1 MRATAERCAWV
12 SYLRVSTPEQADRE
26 LSLPAQRRAVE
37 EFASRHGATVNREY
51 VEAGCSGANPH
62 RPVFRR
68 MLEDVLKPGSDVAT
82 IVVHHTSRFTR
93 NSTEARVV
101 KTKLRRIGV
110 RVVSTSHE
118 LTDDP
123 IGKLMEGLLECFDQ
137 YESEI
142 NGVRTAAAMAEAARQ
157 GYFPGARTPYGYRT
171 VPVEPRQGVVRHLL
185 DPVAE
190 EASIVREVF
199 RLYIALGGAKAVARE
214 LNQRGF
220 RYRTGV
226 PWTKDLVLAVID
238 QTAAIGTYYWGKRR
252 ANRPRPRE
260 DWLPLNVEPIV
271 DRDVYDLAQRL
282 RQQRDPAD
290 GAGRATAK
298 QHLLTGKVRCGLC
311 GASYQLET
319 SGKRVDGQVYRYCYY
334 NCRNALRSG
343 VEVCE
348 GFRIPTDA
356 LDSAVLEH
364 LADRLCEHGRAA
376 ILLRRLSLDAE
387 AEDAAHAWR
396 TLVTTHPGIAR
407 SYVLHMIERVE
418 VHGTRVVVVPRS
430 APAGSGGEPAGISLP
445 QAPIASRASDR
456 QFSRRS
462 KDQGAAGGDDVEV
475 ESQTRTRA

>member
-1 MRATAERCAWV
+1 MKATPERCAWV

-26 LSLPAQRRAVE
+26 LSLPAQRHAVE
-37 EFASRHGATVNREY
+37 QFAARHSATIAREY

-68 MLEDVLKPGSDVAT
+68 MLEDVLRPGSDVAT
-82 IVVHHTSRFTR
+82 IVVHHSSRFTR

-101 KTKLRRIGV
+101 KAKLRRIGV

-142 NGVRTAAAMAEAARQ
+142 NGVRTAAAMTEAVRQ
-157 GYFPGARTPYGYRT
+157 GYFPGARTPFGYRT
-171 VPVEPRQGVVRHLL
+171 TTVEPRPGLMRHVLEPVPEEVAVVR
-185 DPVAE
+185 E
-190 EASIVREVF
+190 IY
-199 RLYIALGGAKAVARE
+199 RLYIALGGAKAVARG
-214 LNQRGF
+214 LNQRGL

-226 PWTKDLVLAVID
+226 AWTKDLVLGVID

-260 DWLPLNVEPIV
+260 DWLPLKVEPIV
-271 DRDVYDLAQRL
+271 DRDVYELAQRL
-282 RQQRDPAD
+282 RHKRDPSD

-298 QHLLTGKVRCGLC
+298 QHVLSGKVRCARC

-319 SGKRVDGQVYRYCYY
+319 SGMRVDGQVYRYCYY

-348 GFRIPTDA
+348 GFRIPTEA
-356 LDSAVLEH
+356 LDSAVLDH
-364 LADRLCEHGRAA
+364 LADRLCEQDRAA
-376 ILLRRLSLDAE
+376 ILVQRLSLDAE
-387 AEDAAHAWR
+387 VDDAARAWR
-396 TLVTTHPGIAR
+396 TLVTAHPGIAR
-407 SYVLHMIERVE
+407 SYVLHMIERIE
-418 VHGTRVVVVPRS
+418 VHGTRIVVVPRQ
-430 APAGSGGEPAGISLP
+430 ARADPGSGIL
-445 QAPIASRASDR
+445 
-456 QFSRRS
+456 
-462 KDQGAAGGDDVEV
+462 
-475 ESQTRTRA
+475 ESGV

>member
-1 MRATAERCAWV
+1 MRPTPERNAWV

-37 EFASRHGATVNREY
+37 DFVVRHGAAIAREY

-157 GYFPGARTPYGYRT
+157 GYFPGARTPFGYHT
-171 VPVEPRQGVVRHLL
+171 VPIEPRPGLVRHVLE
-185 DPVAE
+185 PVAE
-190 EASIVREVF
+190 EATIVREIF

-214 LNQRGF
+214 LNRRGTT
-220 RYRTGV
+220 YRTGV
-226 PWTKDLVLAVID
+226 AWTKDLVLAVVD
-238 QTAAIGTYYWGKRR
+238 QAAVIGTYYWGKRR
-252 ANRPRPRE
+252 ANRARPRE
-260 DWLPLNVEPIV
+260 DWLPLKVEPIV
-271 DRDVYDLAQRL
+271 DRDVYEVAQRL
-282 RQQRDPAD
+282 RQQRDPSD
-290 GAGRATAK
+290 GAGRASAK
-298 QHLLTGKVRCGLC
+298 QHVLTGKVRCGRC

-343 VEVCE
+343 VEACE
-348 GFRIPTDA
+348 GFRIPTEA

-364 LADRLCEHGRAA
+364 LADRLCRQDRAVV
-376 ILLRRLSLDAE
+376 LLRRLSVGGGPE
-387 AEDAAHAWR
+387 GVSRAWR
-396 TLVTTHPGIAR
+396 TLVTTHPAIGR
-407 SYVLHMIERVE
+407 SYVLHAIERVE
-418 VHGTRVVVVPRS
+418 VHGKNIVVVPSS
-430 APAGSGGEPAGISLP
+430 APPSLGNELD
-445 QAPIASRASDR
+445 AAT
-456 QFSRRS
+456 
-462 KDQGAAGGDDVEV
+462 GA
-475 ESQTRTRA
+475 